1 MDILTRI
8 CRNKQVQVD
17 LVKNQVPLSV
27 LKSMPAYTRNAYS
40 LRDLLYHSSSGLITE
55 HKRRSPSKN
64 HIRTDHHIQEV
75 AKGYQSGGA
84 CGMSVLTEVGYF
96 GGAPEDLIIAR
107 ASCSLPLLRKDF
119 MVDPYQVHEAKAWGA
134 DVILLIAAALD
145 PKSIDLLSGL
155 AHELGLEVL
164 LEVHD
169 LAELNRSLT
178 PHIDMVGVNNRNLK
192 TFEVS
197 TQVSIDLAQ
206 HIPDHLVKISESGLT
221 DVKEISALRAVGYR
235 GFLVGEHLMKSD
247 DPGEATRLMIEEI
260 TRI

>member
-27 LKSMPAYTRNAYS
+27 LQSMPLYARNAYS
-40 LRDLLYHSSSGLITE
+40 LREALYHSTSGLITE

-75 AKGYQSGGA
+75 AQGYQSGGA

-107 ASCSLPLLRKDF
+107 ASCALPLLRKDF

-145 PKSIDLLSGL
+145 SKSIDLMSGL

-169 LAELNRSLT
+169 LSELNRSLT
-178 PHIDMVGVNNRNLK
+178 PNIDMVGVNNRNLK

-197 TQVSIDLAQ
+197 TQVSIDLAR

-221 DVKEISALRAVGYR
+221 DAQEIRALRSVGYR

-247 DPGEATRLMIEEI
+247 NPGEATRLMIEEI

>member
-27 LKSMPAYTRNAYS
+27 LKSIPAYTRNAYS

-221 DVKEISALRAVGYR
+221 DAKEISALRAVGYR

-260 TRI
+260 IRI